1 MIMSSGHGGGH
12 GHGHGAKGGMPEVV
26 KQFYEKLDA
35 VRLIKTTADR
45 AYETA
50 HTKGLE
56 AIENDVEKLDDEAG
70 QNKYI
75 GATVDHLLE
84 AALKERGDTLD
95 AFKERI
101 KEKSKAQQEILEDH
115 VLQEYA
121 GITRAFLKREVKE
134 NGRHYHNQ
142 HQDNKRQFMKH
153 LSERLDRLP
162 GSHIEDSHASDIVN
176 YIGAGD
182 VIDSNKIRGAE
193 TIQHLARYD
202 KGRGQKPV
210 YDEIKSHTY
219 AKKPGEHGHGSHA
232 HH

>member
-12 GHGHGAKGGMPEVV
+12 GHGHGAKGGMPDVV
-26 KQFYEKLDA
+26 KQYYDKLDA

-56 AIENDVEKLDDEAG
+56 AINNDVEKLDDEAG
-70 QNKYI
+70 QTKYI
-75 GATVDHLLE
+75 NATVDHLLE
-84 AALKERGDTLD
+84 AALKERGDTLE
-95 AFKERI
+95 AYKERI
-101 KEKSKAQQEILEDH
+101 KGKSKAEQGILEDH

-121 GITRAFLKREVKE
+121 GITRDLMKQSVKE
-134 NGRHYHNQ
+134 VGRHYHAQ
-142 HQDNKRQFMKH
+142 HQDNKKVFIKH
-153 LSERLDRLP
+153 LSERLNRLP
-162 GSHIEDSHASDIVN
+162 GSHIEDSHVADIVN

-182 VIDSNKIRGAE
+182 VIDTNKIRGFE
-193 TIQHLARYD
+193 TLQHLERYD
-202 KGRGQKPV
+202 KGRGHKPV

-219 AKKPGEHGHGSHA
+219 AKKPGDHGHGSHA